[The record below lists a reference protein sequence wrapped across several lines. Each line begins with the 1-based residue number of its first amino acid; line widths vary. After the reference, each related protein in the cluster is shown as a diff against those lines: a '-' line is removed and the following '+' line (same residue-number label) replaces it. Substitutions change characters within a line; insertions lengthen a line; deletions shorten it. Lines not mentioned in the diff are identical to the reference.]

1 MCKELIIALRK
12 ALDDEGFNYV
22 GITVSSSFNAEKI
35 REWKKLGVPV
45 SMYGVGT
52 SFVNN
57 MTCGFTGDLV
67 MLDGKGEAK
76 EGRANYKNDKLKKVP
91 YPIY

>member
-1 MCKELIIALRK
+1 ME
-12 ALDDEGFNYV
+12 
-22 GITVSSSFNAEKI
+22 
-35 REWKKLGVPV
+35 KLGVPV
-45 SMYGVGT
+45 NMFGVGT

-67 MLDGKGEAK
+67 MLDGKPEAK
-76 EGRANYKNDKLKKVP
+76 EGRANYPSDRLKKVP

>member
-1 MCKELIIALRK
+1 MKII
-12 ALDDEGFNYV
+12 
-22 GITVSSSFNAEKI
+22 VSSSFNKDKI
-35 REWKKLGVPV
+35 REWVKLGVPV
-45 SMYGVGT
+45 DTYGVGT

-67 MLDGKGEAK
+67 ELDGKPEAK
-76 EGRANYKNDKLKKVP
+76 EGRKNIPSTRLKKVP

>member
-1 MCKELIIALRK
+1 MRK

-22 GITVSSSFNAEKI
+22 GIVVSSSFNKEKI
-35 REWKKLGVPV
+35 DEWSKEGVPV

-67 MLDGKGEAK
+67 MLDYKEQAK
-76 EGRANYKNDKLKKVP
+76 EGRKNIPSDRLKKVNF
-91 YPIY
+91 PIY